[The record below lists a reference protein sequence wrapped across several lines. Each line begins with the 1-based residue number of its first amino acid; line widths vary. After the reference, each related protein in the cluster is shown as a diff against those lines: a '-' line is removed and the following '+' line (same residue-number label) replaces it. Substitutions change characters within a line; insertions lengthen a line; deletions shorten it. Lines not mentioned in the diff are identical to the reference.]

1 MEADKLIESVKFLL
15 RSVRDLSDRFVESNQ
30 GISNTFESVYADIRT
45 IREQLDEVKLAV
57 DNAIDEQL
65 LSSAG
70 NQTNKELPVK
80 DDDQRLRIPTL
91 NMPLGGLLDVY
102 RNSPALLQPFAR
114 PCSISGKT
122 LSGEIS
128 EIELEVFAQ
137 GTTWVIETQDG
148 EWVLVPRPGMLQR
161 QKQVEGL
168 GRLFEISVDGVLP
181 AEVELLRA
189 GTATVIEHGRR
200 WYLKHKG
207 EIGIQS
213 DPLQRSIESRLL
225 RLEQKLEAF
234 EQTTTID

>member
-1 MEADKLIESVKFLL
+1 MEADKLVESVKFLL

-30 GISNTFESVYADIRT
+30 GISKTFESVYADIRS
-45 IREQLDEVKLAV
+45 IQKQLDEVKLAV

-65 LSSAG
+65 LSSDG
-70 NQTNKELPVK
+70 NRINRELPVK
-80 DDDQRLRIPTL
+80 EDDKQHRIPTL
-91 NMPLGGLLDVY
+91 NMPLEGLLDVY
-102 RNSPALLQPFAR
+102 RNTPALLQPFAR

-168 GRLFEISVDGVLP
+168 GRLFEIAVDGVLP
-181 AEVELLRA
+181 AEVELLKA
-189 GTATVIEHGRR
+189 GSATVIEHGRR

-207 EIGIQS
+207 EIGLQS
-213 DPLQRSIESRLL
+213 DPLQRS
-225 RLEQKLEAF
+225 LEQRLALIEKKLSL
-234 EQTTTID
+234 

>member
-1 MEADKLIESVKFLL
+1 MEADKLVESVKFLL

-30 GISNTFESVYADIRT
+30 GISKTFESVYADIRS
-45 IREQLDEVKLAV
+45 IQEQLDEVKLAV

-65 LSSAG
+65 LSSDG
-70 NQTNKELPVK
+70 NRINRELPVK
-80 DDDQRLRIPTL
+80 EDDKQHRIPTL
-91 NMPLGGLLDVY
+91 NMPLEGLLDVY
-102 RNSPALLQPFAR
+102 RNTPALLQPFAR

-168 GRLFEISVDGVLP
+168 GRLFEIAVDGVLP
-181 AEVELLRA
+181 AEVELLKA
-189 GTATVIEHGRR
+189 GSATVIEHGRR

-207 EIGIQS
+207 EIGLQS
-213 DPLQRSIESRLL
+213 DPLQRS
-225 RLEQKLEAF
+225 LEQRLALIEKKLSL
-234 EQTTTID
+234 